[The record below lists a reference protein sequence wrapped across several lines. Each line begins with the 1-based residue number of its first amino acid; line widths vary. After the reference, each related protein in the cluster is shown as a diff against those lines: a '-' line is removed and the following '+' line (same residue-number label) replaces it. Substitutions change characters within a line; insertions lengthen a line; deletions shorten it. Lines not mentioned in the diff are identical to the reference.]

1 VGRIIGAHGLSGAIR
16 LSPYTDNPN
25 RFIKGE
31 KISVGHHIATIQTI
45 KKLKTNLLV
54 KLDIANDR
62 DTAESLKGLF
72 ITVTPDQIPL
82 PPSGSYYHYQ
92 IIGLQV
98 LTETG
103 DHIGKITD
111 ILETGSNDVY
121 VVSDSKKSELLI
133 PATSEFVLEIK
144 IDSSCM
150 IVKLPEFT

>member
-1 VGRIIGAHGLSGAIR
+1 M
-16 LSPYTDNPN
+16 
-25 RFIKGE
+25 
-31 KISVGHHIATIQTI
+31 
-45 KKLKTNLLV
+45 
-54 KLDIANDR
+54 KLDIANNR

-144 IDSSCM
+144 IDSSYM
-150 IVKLPEFT
+150 IIKLPEFT